1 MSTKREYG
9 ERGPDTALQI
19 LHCYTDG
26 ACRGNPGPSA
36 YAYILLDGEGGI
48 IRQDSGYL
56 GEGTNN
62 SAEYHAVIESLKAA
76 ARYTRGRIVVFS
88 DSELVVRQINGTY
101 RIRKDHLADLC
112 GKVRKATSHF
122 EGVEFKNV
130 PRDHPVIARADLLCN
145 RVLDMHAGKK
155 G

>member
-1 MSTKREYG
+1 MSTKRLSG
-9 ERGPDTALQI
+9 ESGHDTALLI

-26 ACRGNPGPSA
+26 ASRGNPGPSA
-36 YAYILLDGEGGI
+36 YAYILVDDEGGI
-48 IRQDSGYL
+48 ILQDSGYL

-76 ARYTRGRIVVFS
+76 SRYTRGRVVVFS

-101 RIRKDHLADLC
+101 RIRKDHLAVLYRE
-112 GKVRKATSHF
+112 VQEAASHF

-155 G
+155 